1 MPGMQLTINGEL
13 RDLPDGINTG
23 ELIERLGLADK
34 RLAVEVNLEIV
45 PRGQFGRRVLQAGDT
60 VEIVQAIGGG

>member
-1 MPGMQLTINGEL
+1 MNVTINGEQQSL
-13 RDLPDGINTG
+13 AADTSIDR
-23 ELIERLGLADK
+23 LIEKLGLRGK

-45 PRGQFGRRVLQAGDT
+45 PRSDYDRHLLAEGDT